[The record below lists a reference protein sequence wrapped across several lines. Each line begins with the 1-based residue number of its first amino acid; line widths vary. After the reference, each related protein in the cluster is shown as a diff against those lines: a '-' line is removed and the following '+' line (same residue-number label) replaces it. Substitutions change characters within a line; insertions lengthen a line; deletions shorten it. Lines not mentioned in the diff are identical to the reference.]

1 MRGLLKVAVH
11 LIGLIA
17 LTVAITIVGSFLLII
32 VATKLWERTYPE
44 YAADWQ
50 VYRNEKYGFE
60 ISYPHLYR
68 YNGSISRRLFPVTVF
83 ERTVDVRKFPYVEL
97 NFVED
102 DLSEYTVF
110 SMRVY
115 NFGVAESVSMEDI
128 RDYGC
133 KSNSFPNSLAQV
145 KCEPIYETIF
155 PYLQGHRYLYYLNNI
170 FTEHRGRKY
179 LTTWRN
185 FIVQKKV
192 GDTNFFIEID
202 QPYLSDEIYEQIIKS
217 FKFIE

>member
-1 MRGLLKVAVH
+1 MIIHVV
-11 LIGLIA
+11 A
-17 LTVAITIVGSFLLII
+17 LTALTIVVGYVVVII
-32 VATKLWERTYPE
+32 VLISLDVRHYPE
-44 YAADWQ
+44 KAEDWQ
-50 VYRNEKYGFE
+50 MYRNEKYGFE
-60 ISYPHLYR
+60 MSYPHSYR
-68 YNGSISRRLFPVTVF
+68 NGSQNMAPVTIL
-83 ERTVDVRKFPYVEL
+83 ERTLDFLKFPYEEIS
-97 NFVED
+97 FVEGN
-102 DLSEYTVF
+102 SIHHTVF